1 LAGACASN
9 GCRSS
14 HLPSRSPLSPLSSSL
29 FPGVAAASS
38 PAACEAR
45 EDGAQRSR
53 TYVMQSPRRGPAE
66 GLVTTTLG
74 GAAPPACGVHDPR
87 REVLVRGELA
97 RREEK
102 RAAEQAHDGRRH
114 ERRSSPARHAH
125 PHRPLRSVVERLVS
139 VELPALALRCTRT
152 ADERTVANRRERARA
167 AAGGSKTRC

>member
-1 LAGACASN
+1 MESQAWPELARAMGAAPLTSQAALLSH
-9 GCRSS
+9 RS
-14 HLPSRSPLSPLSSSL
+14 LLSS
-29 FPGVAAASS
+29 FQASR
-38 PAACEAR
+38 PLPLP
-45 EDGAQRSR
+45 QR
-53 TYVMQSPRRGPAE
+53 VKLA
-66 GLVTTTLG
+66 TTALG
-74 GAAPPACGVHDPR
+74 GAAPAVCRVHDPR